1 MPNYIE
7 GKLDAKGLS
16 FGIVVGRFNSF
27 IAERLLEGV
36 KFVPLLPG
44 VA

>member
-1 MPNYIE
+1 MPVGGQSQTLCVIE
-7 GKLDAKGLS
+7 RQGDD
-16 FGIVVGRFNSF
+16 F
-27 IAERLLEGV
+27 IERRVEAV

>member
-1 MPNYIE
+1 MPLGNVTQTLCVME
-7 GKLDAKGLS
+7 RQGDAYT
-16 FGIVVGRFNSF
+16 
-27 IAERLLEGV
+27 ERLLEGV

>member
-1 MPNYIE
+1 VE
-7 GKLDAKGLS
+7 RQGDT
-16 FGIVVGRFNSF
+16 FT
-27 IAERLLEGV
+27 ERLLEGV

>member
-1 MPNYIE
+1 M
-7 GKLDAKGLS
+7 
-16 FGIVVGRFNSF
+16 
-27 IAERLLEGV
+27 ERQGDTCTERVLEDV